1 MEVLQ
6 MNETK
11 ETVTVNP
18 EPDTSPPEAQ
28 VPATPEPKQKEYV
41 YDRQQKTYF
50 ITQNSPQE
58 FQLDHDKI
66 IDIVH
71 AKFKNVIYWCMCYE
85 QGSTYHTHIYILL
98 SKKKRWSSVQRAFPH
113 AHIEATVKGSPEQC
127 RAYIRKEGKFSE
139 EKIETNFPDTF
150 YEEGTIPDFF
160 ISADKT
166 EMLLQ
171 IENML
176 DSGMT
181 PSEIMDKSLVFRQYE
196 TLIRKQYFAKR
207 FAETPPL
214 RNVKVTWH
222 LGASGSGKSYTYV
235 ELCKAYSPE
244 LVYYASDFTNA
255 CSAMLDTYEAQPY
268 LFIDEVKTDS
278 FKYGY
283 LLQLLQGYRTPIHAR
298 YSNVYSLWKE
308 VHITSIYTPR
318 DVYENMVGVGQRSTD
333 SFYQLARRITKYVYH
348 WKTDDGQYHSYEIP
362 ASEYIS
368 YDDLKRRAEAAQNNG
383 FTPLDANSPF
393 DEPQQEPAQEKL
405 PFDN

>member
-1 MEVLQ
+1 
-6 MNETK
+6 MNEQLQ
-11 ETVTVNP
+11 P
-18 EPDTSPPEAQ
+18 
-28 VPATPEPKQKEYV
+28 TPEPVSAPAEQKQKEYV
-41 YDRQQKTYF
+41 YDKQQKTF
-50 ITQNSPQE
+50 FLTVNNPIEKGLS
-58 FQLDHDKI
+58 HDEI

-71 AKFKNVIYWCMCYE
+71 KKFKNVIYWCMCDE
-85 QGSTYHTHIYILL
+85 QGSTYHTHVFLLL
-98 SKKKRWSSVQRAFPH
+98 SKKKRWSATRRAFKEK
-113 AHIEATVKGSPEQC
+113 AHLEESVKGSPEQC
-127 RAYIRKEGKFSE
+127 RAYIKKEGKFSK
-139 EKIETNFPDTF
+139 EKIENNFPDTF

-171 IENML
+171 IEDML
-176 DSGMT
+176 ETGLT
-181 PSEIMDKSLVFRQYE
+181 PSEILDKSLVFRQYE

-207 FAETPPL
+207 FNETPPL
-214 RNVKVTWH
+214 RDVKVTWH

-235 ELCKAYSPE
+235 ELCNAYSPE

-318 DVYENMVGVGQRSTD
+318 DVYEDMVGVGQRSTD
-333 SFYQLARRITKYVYH
+333 SFYQLERRITNYVYH
-348 WKTDDGQYHSYEIP
+348 WKTDDGKYHSYEIP

-368 YDDLKRRAEAAQNNG
+368 YEDLKKRAESELNNG
-383 FTPLDANSPF
+383 FISLETDSPF
-393 DEPQQEPAQEKL
+393 DK
-405 PFDN
+405 